1 MSLGS
6 PTNTRQH
13 CVRRA
18 QIRWPKRLETND
30 NSTQDQDRQPQQLSG
45 DRPNQQQASGQSS
58 PSERKQC
65 GRSKCPPG
73 HERCCGEDPG
83 ASAPAET
90 SGKSSPGQQKQRGRL
105 RAAQLAPTAGLC
117 KEKPRAATGDGPA
130 PFAEQRARPRHRAG
144 EILSPTHGH
153 FVGVSRKRPASAH
166 HWLDLVRAQIPV
178 GAMSVGEIA
187 QITAAFVVVLAPL
200 NWLVDN
206 YSGLADCLSS
216 ANRVAKDQL
225 RSARAPE

>member
-1 MSLGS
+1 M
-6 PTNTRQH
+6 
-13 CVRRA
+13 
-18 QIRWPKRLETND
+18 KR
-30 NSTQDQDRQPQQLSG
+30 PQ
-45 DRPNQQQASGQSS
+45 
-58 PSERKQC
+58 
-65 GRSKCPPG
+65 G
-73 HERCCGEDPG
+73 HQRCCGEDPG
-83 ASAPAET
+83 ASAPGRNFREKL
-90 SGKSSPGQQKQRGRL
+90 SGSTKTARKTKGRP
-105 RAAQLAPTAGLC
+105 LAPTAGLC

-130 PFAEQRARPRHRAG
+130 PFAEQRARPRHRALAKS
-144 EILSPTHGH
+144 LSKTHGH
-153 FVGVSRKRPASAH
+153 FVGVSRKRRASAH

-206 YSGLADCLSS
+206 CSGLADCLSS